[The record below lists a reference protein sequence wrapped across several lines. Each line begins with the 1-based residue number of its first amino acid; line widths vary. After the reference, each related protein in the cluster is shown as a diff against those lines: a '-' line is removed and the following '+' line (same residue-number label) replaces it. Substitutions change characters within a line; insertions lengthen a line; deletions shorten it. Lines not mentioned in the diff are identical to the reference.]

1 MIDLDAVIDGK
12 EGSPRLTD
20 LLKMAEE
27 HHKKQGQEGADGKIV
42 NLLEMQT
49 LRDGTQK
56 IKPTVPN
63 LLVIMEKDKRWKKK
77 VWLNEF
83 SNAIYLDK
91 EPLKDTDYTRV
102 KRWMYNHYSTHFSTE
117 AIVEA
122 TNFIA
127 EQNGKNPLCD
137 WLNDVVWD
145 GVLIKESMWA
155 FARETSAK
163 ENMRQCYED
172 LQNNTGVANTAC
184 EYSQTLFE
192 RFAPEK
198 MYKQFAD
205 AVYAPSAEE
214 AKWEEEL
221 STVELV

>member
-27 HHKKQGQEGADGKIV
+27 HHKKTGPEGADGKIV

-83 SNAIYLDK
+83 SNANSL
-91 EPLKDTDYTRV
+91 E
-102 KRWMYNHYSTHFSTE
+102 
-117 AIVEA
+117 
-122 TNFIA
+122 
-127 EQNGKNPLCD
+127 
-137 WLNDVVWD
+137 
-145 GVLIKESMWA
+145 
-155 FARETSAK
+155 
-163 ENMRQCYED
+163 
-172 LQNNTGVANTAC
+172 
-184 EYSQTLFE
+184 
-192 RFAPEK
+192 
-198 MYKQFAD
+198 
-205 AVYAPSAEE
+205 
-214 AKWEEEL
+214 
-221 STVELV
+221 